1 MSSTTKKGFTPLHLA
16 AKYGN
21 IKVAKLLLGKETE
34 VDAEGKNGVTP
45 LHVAVHYDNTA
56 LALLLLERGASPHA
70 AAKNGY
76 TPLHISA
83 KKNQLDIARTLLEY
97 GGKVNS
103 ESKAGFTPLHLAAQ
117 EGHIEMAELLV
128 KAEAEVNNKAKNGL
142 TPLHLCAQED
152 RTEVARLLVD
162 SGAECDNETRA
173 GYTPLHVAAH
183 FGQINMVRYLLS
195 QGVRVDVQNELG
207 YTPLHQAA
215 QQGHSQIVNLL
226 LESNASPNQISNNG
240 QTALSIAQ
248 KLGYI
253 SVVETLKVVTDE
265 VVTTTTTTTVE
276 EKYRVL
282 APESMQETFMSDS
295 EDEGGYMG
303 EECLN
308 DRKIYL
314 PHFEQ
319 SIVEPREENP
329 QDHTYKYLTSEEM
342 KGLGDDSMQIDV
354 TNDEKEKKESMNRV
368 AELSIEKKI
377 LELEKSR
384 DYNLEAEILINNDQ
398 TDNIEIPT
406 KPPVSAGV
414 KGAHSFASV
423 ATSVGNQSTT
433 SSMWRERFL
442 VSFMVDAR
450 GGAMRGCRHSGVR
463 VIIPPRKAPMPMRVT
478 CRYLKKDK
486 LVHPPPLNEGEA
498 LASRI
503 LELGPAKAN
512 FLGPVIIEVPHFAS
526 LRGREREIIILRS
539 DDGEKWREH
548 SLEATEEAV
557 QEVLQESFDGEDA
570 GPLEDLNTNRITRIL
585 TTDFPQYFAIIT
597 RIRQELHYIGPEGGL
612 VNSSVVPQVQALFPQ
627 AALTKKIKVGLQAQ
641 PIPPELAAKLLGNR
655 VAVSPIVTVEPRRR
669 KFHKPITLTIPV
681 PVAAGKGMI
690 NQYSGDT
697 PTLRLLCSI
706 TGVFRKRSLKVS
718 STNNYK
724 YSTSGTTRAQW
735 EDVTGSTPLN
745 FLNDCVSFTTTVS
758 ARFWLMDCRN
768 VPEAT
773 KMATT
778 LYKEAIHVPFMAKY
792 VVFAKRH
799 EQLEA
804 RMRVFCMTDDRE
816 EKTLEHQEH
825 FHEVAKSRDVEVL
838 EGKTHYLEFAGNL
851 TPVTKSG
858 DQLTNKFLAFR
869 ENRLPFTVRV
879 KDPNND
885 PLGRISFFREART
898 GKGEVQPNPICN
910 LNISLPGDISPDH
923 SYTDKDIMAIQEKYS
938 FLRDSG
944 YGKLNT
950 IQKADLRIS
959 DISNHLGKDWVKVA
973 RELDIEDQDINLI
986 ITEYPDNLGQ
996 QAMVMLRLW
1005 LNTAGHK
1012 ATGNALKSALA
1023 SCGRQDIIDEC
1034 TISLSEVTDQDE
1046 MNIAEHELL
1055 QDGFDTFKAGLNGFG
1070 GKNSTLKRDYSM
1082 DVSYDENEIHQD
1094 RKHMS
1099 EISEERTES
1108 SDETEIKYRAEEKVF
1123 TESSFSQQS
1132 STSQDSSL
1140 QKSSLIQDSFDE
1152 VKMTHE
1158 ESFSETRKESKMEI
1172 IESMV
1177 EGKMEKMSLDEV
1189 TSKQTVKSSTEQNV
1203 QEMKIQE
1210 SSVQQSLVQ
1219 ESMESS
1225 VKHQSSVQE
1234 SMMQQSTKQSII
1246 QESSV
1251 QESTIQESSVQ
1262 ESMIQE
1268 SSAQESM
1275 IHESSAQESMI
1286 QESSVQE
1293 SIIQES
1299 SFQESM
1305 IQESSIQESVVQE
1318 SMVQESSVQESF
1330 VQETKIQ
1337 KSSIQEEQTEE
1348 SIASNAQKQESRI
1361 GTSTRVHESEVTELV
1376 TENSAV
1382 KEVVQESKKEEMIEE
1397 IKFNEE
1403 TKNGVTTSSEEKNL
1417 TIETTDSTL
1426 GANNAFTGTKTSLD
1440 EAGVTVV
1447 NEADKEDK
1455 EDKGDKGEN
1464 EKEKKGIKA
1473 AGASSSPSLHPLPC
1487 PNLTSPNVSTILNYV
1502 TIETDL
1508 KQGVEIS
1515 LDPKESFGI
1524 TVHDL
1529 DHTSEEK
1536 QTTDISRKIK
1546 ESKLTLEK
1554 KIQKL
1559 AHEIAGTPESPLTES
1574 GLFTD
1579 TGISSLDL
1587 TGDKLRTRKLLLD
1600 LREPTTDTD
1609 MDYSELSPSS
1619 IGHDL
1624 PPFSPEQ
1631 SEGIDSTHN
1640 LAAAQESNTSRSTQ
1654 YGAHCDAQ
1662 LSPILFLDN
1671 KATSPMGVRG
1681 TAELLRTTKDAS
1693 SSPPQHT
1700 MHSASTSPPQKGDL
1714 DPSRTSTQVT
1724 TPNEPTNREIGY
1736 QSSLDFELELN
1747 CPMAEEAGLKKNI
1760 TLERV
1765 QTKNSV
1771 EGRRSVEDLAKCF
1784 EDMATE
1790 GISKR
1795 PQSLHSEKG
1804 LPEDEGL
1811 NLETPGRE
1819 AYREEQVVEI
1829 EVEQKELQIMDKTYK
1844 EDSLLNTEVWP
1855 SKGNLIFVLVK
1866 AQNLQKK
1873 DIFSKSDPYA
1883 TISFQGNHQST
1894 ETIKNNNNPE
1904 WNHQIELNITDYQ
1917 NLEIGIEIFN
1927 KKKIGKDDSLGYVTL
1942 NSQELSNLNSWV
1954 DLKGCKKGQVFV
1966 FSEFIPEET
1975 LQSLEKRDIDLL
1987 KLTTKTEKKL
1997 NDQNTN
2003 DRTNL
2008 DSETQKLEH
2017 AKLMVKAQEIEEAP
2031 KLKLCKQHE
2040 EDHMHE
2046 AQEFEGQKIKED
2058 SQKMEV
2064 LKLEEINEV
2073 TEGILQLTVHCG
2085 KSLTNKDVFGKSDPY
2100 VIVEYDN
2107 KKHRSETVK
2116 NNLNP
2121 KFEFVVS
2128 LSVNK
2133 DSSDEIYIN
2142 LFDEDIGK
2150 DDVLGFA
2157 VLTVGDLIRQNA
2169 DNRVVKLM
2177 NVKSGEI
2184 HFSSSFYPK
2193 ETIKE
2198 SNKLEVAESFEEIKN
2213 PEEAQLLLEKIKL
2226 KETQKFRQ
2234 VHNLEEEK
2242 ESKQV
2247 QNLMENNKM
2256 DEALNLEKVK
2266 KINESHLP
2274 EESKKNK
2281 VQKLEEAQEES
2292 QKIEEV
2298 QKLEKKIK
2306 LEEAQKLE
2314 KSLKIDEVMKLE
2326 ESKKKEDTKSI
2337 KIEEAQKLE
2346 ERNKVK
2352 EVQELEESKMSE
2364 VTQCIKIEVAQKL
2377 EERNEA
2383 EKVQK
2388 LGEIKKK
2395 EDTQPVKIE
2404 VAQNLEERNEVKEVQ
2419 QLAESKKREDEQDM
2433 QIELEQKLEKRNKF
2447 EEVQKLEESK
2457 KLEGT
2462 QNIKIEE
2469 SKMLEDTQSIKIEEA
2484 KKLEDTQNIK
2494 IEESKKLE
2502 DTQSIKIEEAKKLE
2516 DTQHI
2521 KIEEA
2526 QNLEKRKSEEVLK
2539 LEERIKLEDEQ
2550 SDEERHKLEEVQ
2562 QLEENKKREDKQDM
2576 KIEVEQKLEKRN
2588 KLKEVEKL
2596 EDVQNIKIEEIK
2608 KLEDTQSIKIEESKK
2623 LEDIQSIKIEE
2634 SKKLEDTQSIK
2645 IEESKKLE
2653 DVQSIKIEESKK
2665 LEDTQSIK
2673 IEESKKL
2680 EDIQSIKIEE
2690 AQNLEKRNKSEEVL
2704 KLEERIKLEDEQSD
2718 DKRYKLEEMQKLE
2731 NTQKLVESIT
2741 IEEDSM
2747 KKVEVGIL
2755 KLIIHCGKNLANKDV
2770 FGKSDPYVVVEYDSH
2785 KYRSTTVKNNL
2796 NPKFEFAVDLIV
2808 DKDSSD
2814 EIFINLFDEDFG
2826 KDDAL
2831 GFAVLNVGDLIRQ
2844 NADIK
2849 VVELMHVKSGEL
2861 YISSIFHEK
2870 EIDFKKDESK
2880 EAWKPQR
2887 QKADNE
2893 ALMPTDITKPGDG
2906 TKLENDPKL
2915 EIVKMLTEDKLLEEA
2930 KSLDQAK
2937 KLLDDVGKPENT
2949 SMLSQSILNF
2959 HSSEKQ
2965 DVSIKFSKE
2974 YQNEDSRF
2982 ESFLSNKTKVIIRED
2997 MHQKTVVSQDLIL
3010 RTDEQDELIETK
3022 FDDLELDR
3030 ELNVIFDNNVEVI
3043 SFEVEKDLC
3052 SQLSK
3057 GKIVQEISKE
3067 FEHPSPVL
3075 TKEVKN
3081 VEKDVGSYTT
3091 TEDQCSPDLSPIFL
3105 KEDFDNSNSDIELKI
3120 KEVSSK
3126 QENEKSTDHAEM
3138 WKTIKFEEH
3147 EALDSMDVL
3156 AVQKMEKEFEE
3167 NLNINMKDNAKKDD
3181 NKSDVLGSVAK
3192 PVSGRCQLTIHS
3204 CTDLVNKDTLG
3215 KSDPY
3220 VVLEY
3225 GDKKY
3230 RSETER
3236 NNLNPNWDFY
3246 TEFHFDTNKSDEI
3259 FINVFDEDIIR
3270 DDAMGFIALN
3280 ILELVDSNPVERKRE
3295 NLLCGK
3301 GGITFSSI
3309 ITQEGESGN
3318 TAKELASLGE
3328 YFFLE
3333 QQQEVKEFKEIQ
3345 KDKKQEEVQR
3355 HDETPSLEEIRK
3367 LEESEDIKE
3376 LKECK
3381 KTEVQR
3387 VAEVNEL
3394 IKCSKLEQSNKEKLQ
3409 MPKKT
3414 LTLAEAKKLEQD
3426 KKIKKGQMHD
3436 EGKEVEEANIK
3447 EEDWVFK
3454 KAQMLEE
3461 NKKLEQSQEVKQGGT
3476 LQLIVHCGKNLAN
3489 KDVFGKSDPYVVV
3502 EYDRHKFR
3510 SKTVKNHLNPKFE
3523 FAVDLQVDKNSSD
3536 EIYINLF
3543 DEDIGKDDALGFAV
3557 LNVEE
3562 LIRQNADTKVVEL
3575 LNVKSGELY
3584 ISSVFHQKEIDS
3596 EKEEPKSYQEALKE
3610 PQKPK
3615 AYKEANELLEP
3626 KTVGEAQSLKE
3637 IQKPEI
3643 AEKLKDTKKLDER
3656 IMMEEFQNIEEVRQF
3671 EKSKKLKE
3679 VWELEIDQQLQE
3691 AHKLH
3696 ESKEIEN
3703 KLKFEEN
3710 FEFDKAQNL
3719 QNTQVLLERKKQTE
3733 KEHVRNIKQDGV
3745 LQLNIHNGKNLA
3757 NKDSFDKSDPYV
3769 VVEYGSKKYRS
3780 KTVKN
3785 NLNPIFEFV
3794 VSFIIDKNSSDEI
3807 YINVFDEDIGKDDA
3821 LGFAVLNVGD
3831 LIRQNVDI
3839 TVAELMNV
3847 KSGELYISSSFSPNE
3862 TISVQELTVVNTSE
3876 ETSFRKIQET
3886 DELVT
3891 IRDIVKDQ
3899 AYIEAEK
3906 QKPVDIE
3913 SKSSSI
3919 DNKKRDTISL
3929 HIHRVKKL
3937 LLENPVPL
3945 NIFVTV
3951 SLDSEV
3957 KKSFKS
3963 IYNETIVFDF
3973 KCHFGVDG
3981 GSGETLTIKIFADNR
3996 DEDSQCLGKCIL
4008 SIDEVKDK
4016 CILETWMPL
4025 SNTKSGDIQLSVQYK
4040 TIINEPVVKTVLS
4053 RQTFISKQE
4062 AEMPVEEE
4070 KVIMQMTN
4078 LGVEDISI
4086 IEKLDANEERILLE
4100 NVSKLQ
4106 NNMSFKIEEL
4116 VGTIRNADKT
4126 LLTTDNINYF
4136 SSKTNLDNCGNITE
4150 FTSSHSITTESY
4162 SFSQS
4167 HVDNQG
4173 NIVQARDVIFQHKF
4187 SPENETSPTFDDVI
4201 YNEYPHLF
4209 KPTLNQS
4216 LEKTEIV
4223 NKYWHTSQQPFE
4235 NISSFRAHFVQSF
4248 CDENNFAE
4256 KNKTK
4261 DQISVDNSKVEDYFN
4276 ANSEVVDKFVL
4287 GNQDQD
4293 IFKLSQQHFPTFGL
4307 GKFEDDLESGLGMLS
4322 PDTTTLRTLDTNE
4335 GGLQSLD
4342 FVGDLEVLEKDAP
4355 CSAESYTSQL
4365 DCFIYGSEKEIAEIY
4380 SENLIDDGEIFPESK
4395 AVSSSEYQSS
4405 LLINSVAEWMKP
4417 LISCNCLQSK
4427 NFWISGEVVRE
4438 PSQSLNNPDFS
4449 STDASP
4455 SSEMSSRLGCSPR
4468 SPLSIVKSLSPTDSV
4483 QSLPSS
4489 PRKTVRSVS
4498 VKKLTSESFSSEND
4512 ISRSLEIVYVEP
4524 EFDPKETFT
4533 AQYRTHSPLN
4543 TDNSKFEKRK
4553 PSFTQLKRPTS
4564 YDLRSDSP
4572 DKGNLSES
4580 DIPSSASPDIFEISK
4595 ATSAE
4600 FTPYVSDI
4608 EPVLNKKLTSPTKI
4622 IAPYTSSPPV
4632 QHVVSN
4638 ETISPI
4644 LEILSQTP
4652 LRSPEK
4658 KFEYVQ
4664 GLKETLEESFE
4675 IIEPSSRSGVELKHE
4690 PSSEYSEE
4698 SEPESPKSTSPKA
4711 SSGSKSSSQQ
4721 SGASRSSSAASSH
4734 GSSKEDLSNLKETE
4748 QELLDE
4754 IIVKDVPDVST
4765 DPVLQFEDNRTSIE
4779 SIQEDAEDQHSECKD
4794 LINDMVTSYTNPTL
4808 NFLSPNSFSNPNE
4821 MPSKEEQS
4829 SSTGLAAPDSKD
4841 SLEVHLYSVSDDISE
4856 TASVKD
4862 ETEKARNYSTPSED
4876 ESAVSIEQSAL
4887 INVNE
4892 ADQDI
4897 VFEEKKI
4904 VEARKET
4911 EDEDERSSGEEHF
4924 EFIQNEELKDEI
4936 QNIGEITDV
4945 GSSKYDEIHNVEEVE
4960 EEVYSEVK
4968 AKQIVE
4974 SVQKEALTEAEI
4986 KSRKISEVIEAFE
4999 KIETDE
5005 KSDKSIEHGLKSAIS
5020 KLEEH
5025 ITQEDECVA
5034 VSAYKTTRSMSSSSE
5049 EASKLFAQEST
5060 DSNSASGLEGQNF
5073 TDLSML
5079 EKGNNYEHSSLKQ
5092 TMKKLEAHISSE
5104 DECIAVTAYRT
5115 TSSMS
5120 STSEEA
5126 GIAPAHGSIDL
5137 IRSDAELGI
5146 VTQDST
5152 DTSESSKQEIT
5163 EDTVKIQEEVE
5174 QIGSIENDTSEAFKH
5189 SSTDSSD
5196 TEEKDEVHKGAESSS
5211 DYDTSSAKPRAKRP
5225 DSFVS
5230 DTSSDY
5236 DSMSN
5241 PGSRR
5246 PQSFLVEDDFDII
5259 TEEDICHLK
5268 SKQDDLKE
5276 LSEDEDSLD
5285 KNHPDK
5291 SFDNVHDSSSES
5303 EGPDEKKQEKIIKE
5317 ETLLSMDQD
5326 GISSI
5331 PRPTS
5336 SSPLPSSMTNTLDLH
5351 ANQSTVSVDLAVSSV
5366 IHSNT
5371 LEEIDPLVVDGSRAP
5386 SNSSPLADG
5395 FLPSLTPSPLTRSS
5409 DFNTEEINSSQ
5420 DLRNE
5425 EDKTTSSFSKSVKL
5439 SFPSQTD
5446 SPIKSTHIESSQP
5459 TQSSSFDL
5467 KSNTIQSSRFTSQSQ
5482 DLQAVLEGISKSTV
5496 STRLSELHK
5505 EEHSVFISVTEPAT
5519 EDFVMVRRE
5528 SSKSTDSE
5536 PSFRCRHLGSSSSE
5550 KSMEEKMRHDTS
5562 FRSSYEGSEIASPN
5576 NTDQFDAY
5584 TTQTMEEDD
5593 PMNTNEYKPIPKHKQ
5608 LQKINSTDLLHR
5620 NIKETIVQQV
5630 MCEDDDSVMS
5640 ESTITTLKSDNDDFT
5655 AIIESRN
5662 MELEF
5667 SVDKPI
5673 QKLSDIGSHKE
5684 EHAFKTAE
5692 EIFVE
5697 EPDWELVETQKE
5709 NERILGEEETVF
5721 KRSMTPEQA
5730 LEIASEIV
5738 QNVQVEAVKR
5748 YEAMKKSN
5756 SLPKPT
5762 PDSKYT
5768 PETKEKVQVY
5778 LKELEES
5785 EQYDHV
5791 AAELITHVV
5800 SKKEEQ
5806 YMKMNNQISVD
5817 ITDEEPRSDAMMS
5830 ELRNELGRSSVT
5842 DEDLVTDLTTEL
5854 LEENT
5859 IEEMKKHLESTLH
5872 SHEFQ
5877 LESSFKFQTS
5887 FRTHFVDDVYGTS
5900 DENDGKTYTEK
5911 EFLCTENDDIYNFE
5925 EHKNL
5930 SSSQQADSFIS
5941 EDIWEQESKSVTKQ
5955 DFIKLREKKSNT
5967 ESDSSGSKQ
5976 SFRKSGTDHEGYS
5989 SSGETY
5995 SADRNNSSLS
6005 RPCSSDV
6012 EAIMSAVSEKSSTT
6026 GNTEYVTAHD
6036 HSSADTSFFTAAS
6049 TLSSRGSVISSESS
6063 GHLGSREVSECSET
6077 LIESS
6082 LDLDSHHDGAD
6093 TPNTFNQLQYALEES
6108 SFCPLES
6115 EDSTP
6120 STEKSHGSA
6129 MQVGKSQENKILTSD
6144 DIDGC
6149 CFSQS
6154 LQDEENEKE
6163 YLIQDGKNRFG
6174 SMFSESRE
6182 TLSSSVLTLSS
6193 VSEITVVGNE
6203 ASYNKMIS
6211 SQYSHSSV
6219 EKQSDS
6225 LSVSQLLM
6233 TESSSSSSSAAIYTT
6248 SKAESSEV
6256 PSSFEDLAKDNSTEQ
6271 DQVFFMPRVRS
6282 FEGAHS
6288 VQISIPQEQS
6298 LDLGSEFD
6306 SRPNSEL
6313 KDVESRPLSAQK
6325 LSRSNSQEDQK
6336 TGFSRRA
6343 FSIDE
6348 TVSDGL
6354 KVFEP
6359 YCRPK
6364 SPMPLNESNR
6374 SSLDSESMQL
6384 RVGVSSSVRC
6394 PSPFNQKYQSEE
6406 SIETEL
6412 AFSKHFTQVLDDSE
6426 YETSEIIKTNQNE
6439 NVHLTTGQL
6448 MDLTP
6453 ESCNTSESLE
6463 TSQGND
6469 YYLEHDGK
6477 EFKARSPKLPFDL
6490 EDDLLVGSPPMVSRP
6505 LGVKYWPPVDNLDQ
6519 ELDACGPLEKRRIV
6533 RSESDDN
6540 SESRLELDNEMI
6552 EKEVEQGK
6560 RWLENQF
6567 EETPDE
6573 FGNFSYGQPLDQ
6585 ILEEEEDRYSY
6596 TTEDMKELQKFKES
6610 LTSTPDFDS
6619 IINKRHQVSKSG
6631 DDDLSMGSLTEFERL
6646 EREVALGSGS
6656 GSRGSLGSNDSLE
6669 VYSNGS
6675 GTGTGA
6681 GKPTH
6686 LSVKTVS
6693 KSGLGDNISV
6703 SSLNSL
6709 KSFEMIESACAEA
6722 ALIEAKAKHQ
6732 EEVLSEIEE
6741 GHESQVS
6748 ESESCETISEC
6759 GQKSDDEYEDRL
6771 FEIDSIIKQA
6781 QANVEKFETDKKQV
6795 GEILLADIIGKP
6807 ESRTA
6812 SISSTDSLDESVPEI
6827 QKESP
6832 FRRQSSIPTRITS
6845 AYGSRTTSVT
6855 SLQSV
6860 TSASTLTQYDPDSV
6874 QDRDFDDEELD
6885 IMGKSMHI
6893 SIDSLRAKSPENT
6906 MITSTDSLDP
6916 NTPRDKM
6923 TFSTDSIENAK
6934 SSDHMTVSLDS
6945 LDGAGKEDRSKDY
6958 TFETQGATS
6967 MLFTSTDS
6975 IESCS
6980 TNTRATASML
6990 SSMTSQGS
6998 ETLVA
7003 DDEFEHDDED
7013 SRSARRFL
7021 LNQGNLLFEDSD
7033 DSTTCS
7039 HSSPQL
7045 PARLFNKDSSECR
7058 LEKISTKPE
7067 HANVVSSEEVVETEE
7082 IDEKGNLIIKK
7093 VIQKRFYSEQT
7104 RRTENKREGYVS
7116 DVSSE
7121 KKDDSCEETM
7131 EEIDEFGN
7139 RKVYVVKRSI
7149 EFNKSKTMDAVD
7161 ERELFDL
7168 SSAEP
7173 LSKNPKSKN

>member
-4675 IIEPSSRSGVELKHE
+4675 IIEPSSRSEDSGKYIIPGSNSSFNPLFVASQ
-4690 PSSEYSEE
+4690 PSI
-4698 SEPESPKSTSPKA
+4698 PSTTTP
-4711 SSGSKSSSQQ
+4711 SQYT
-4721 SGASRSSSAASSH
+4721 AT
-4734 GSSKEDLSNLKETE
+4734 LVCN
-4748 QELLDE
+4748 
-4754 IIVKDVPDVST
+4754 
-4765 DPVLQFEDNRTSIE
+4765 PV
-4779 SIQEDAEDQHSECKD
+4779 
-4794 LINDMVTSYTNPTL
+4794 
-4808 NFLSPNSFSNPNE
+4808 
-4821 MPSKEEQS
+4821 
-4829 SSTGLAAPDSKD
+4829 DSKQNIQVAP
-4841 SLEVHLYSVSDDISE
+4841 E
-4856 TASVKD
+4856 
-4862 ETEKARNYSTPSED
+4862 NST
-4876 ESAVSIEQSAL
+4876 
-4887 INVNE
+4887 
-4892 ADQDI
+4892 
-4897 VFEEKKI
+4897 KKI
-4904 VEARKET
+4904 
-4911 EDEDERSSGEEHF
+4911 
-4924 EFIQNEELKDEI
+4924 
-4936 QNIGEITDV
+4936 
-4945 GSSKYDEIHNVEEVE
+4945 
-4960 EEVYSEVK
+4960 
-4968 AKQIVE
+4968 
-4974 SVQKEALTEAEI
+4974 LT
-4986 KSRKISEVIEAFE
+4986 
-4999 KIETDE
+4999 T
-5005 KSDKSIEHGLKSAIS
+5005 
-5020 KLEEH
+5020 EEH
-5025 ITQEDECVA
+5025 INLPEPIFGLQNPTGDSIKDVCEDISKDQT
-5034 VSAYKTTRSMSSSSE
+5034 SADVKLRNREGIIDHKFERLSAEISSE
-5049 EASKLFAQEST
+5049 EFAAAEYNLVSLQLSQEDQEEAVEHFDKLIQDNF
-5060 DSNSASGLEGQNF
+5060 LE
-5073 TDLSML
+5073 D
-5079 EKGNNYEHSSLKQ
+5079 K
-5092 TMKKLEAHISSE
+5092 SE
-5104 DECIAVTAYRT
+5104 DW
-5115 TSSMS
+5115 SSN
-5120 STSEEA
+5120 
-5126 GIAPAHGSIDL
+5126 
-5137 IRSDAELGI
+5137 
-5146 VTQDST
+5146 
-5152 DTSESSKQEIT
+5152 ESFH
-5163 EDTVKIQEEVE
+5163 
-5174 QIGSIENDTSEAFKH
+5174 IGDIE
-5189 SSTDSSD
+5189 
-5196 TEEKDEVHKGAESSS
+5196 
-5211 DYDTSSAKPRAKRP
+5211 P
-5225 DSFVS
+5225 
-5230 DTSSDY
+5230 
-5236 DSMSN
+5236 
-5241 PGSRR
+5241 
-5246 PQSFLVEDDFDII
+5246 
-5259 TEEDICHLK
+5259 
-5268 SKQDDLKE
+5268 
-5276 LSEDEDSLD
+5276 
-5285 KNHPDK
+5285 
-5291 SFDNVHDSSSES
+5291 
-5303 EGPDEKKQEKIIKE
+5303 
-5317 ETLLSMDQD
+5317 
-5326 GISSI
+5326 
-5331 PRPTS
+5331 
-5336 SSPLPSSMTNTLDLH
+5336 
-5351 ANQSTVSVDLAVSSV
+5351 AVSNCSPGYPGAMV
-5366 IHSNT
+5366 HT
-5371 LEEIDPLVVDGSRAP
+5371 Y
-5386 SNSSPLADG
+5386 NSD
-5395 FLPSLTPSPLTRSS
+5395 
-5409 DFNTEEINSSQ
+5409 Q

>member
-1 MSSTTKKGFTPLHLA
+1 MFLKITLSSIYLQLSIFLIL
-16 AKYGN
+16 
-21 IKVAKLLLGKETE
+21 KLLTCIGNKIQGK
-34 VDAEGKNGVTP
+34 
-45 LHVAVHYDNTA
+45 
-56 LALLLLERGASPHA
+56 
-70 AAKNGY
+70 
-76 TPLHISA
+76 
-83 KKNQLDIARTLLEY
+83 Q
-97 GGKVNS
+97 
-103 ESKAGFTPLHLAAQ
+103 SK
-117 EGHIEMAELLV
+117 
-128 KAEAEVNNKAKNGL
+128 
-142 TPLHLCAQED
+142 
-152 RTEVARLLVD
+152 
-162 SGAECDNETRA
+162 
-173 GYTPLHVAAH
+173 
-183 FGQINMVRYLLS
+183 
-195 QGVRVDVQNELG
+195 
-207 YTPLHQAA
+207 
-215 QQGHSQIVNLL
+215 
-226 LESNASPNQISNNG
+226 
-240 QTALSIAQ
+240 
-248 KLGYI
+248 
-253 SVVETLKVVTDE
+253 
-265 VVTTTTTTTVE
+265 
-276 EKYRVL
+276 
-282 APESMQETFMSDS
+282 
-295 EDEGGYMG
+295 
-303 EECLN
+303 
-308 DRKIYL
+308 
-314 PHFEQ
+314 
-319 SIVEPREENP
+319 
-329 QDHTYKYLTSEEM
+329 
-342 KGLGDDSMQIDV
+342 
-354 TNDEKEKKESMNRV
+354 
-368 AELSIEKKI
+368 
-377 LELEKSR
+377 
-384 DYNLEAEILINNDQ
+384 
-398 TDNIEIPT
+398 
-406 KPPVSAGV
+406 
-414 KGAHSFASV
+414 
-423 ATSVGNQSTT
+423 
-433 SSMWRERFL
+433 
-442 VSFMVDAR
+442 VSF
-450 GGAMRGCRHSGVR
+450 
-463 VIIPPRKAPMPMRVT
+463 I
-478 CRYLKKDK
+478 
-486 LVHPPPLNEGEA
+486 
-498 LASRI
+498 
-503 LELGPAKAN
+503 
-512 FLGPVIIEVPHFAS
+512 
-526 LRGREREIIILRS
+526 
-539 DDGEKWREH
+539 
-548 SLEATEEAV
+548 
-557 QEVLQESFDGEDA
+557 
-570 GPLEDLNTNRITRIL
+570 
-585 TTDFPQYFAIIT
+585 FP
-597 RIRQELHYIGPEGGL
+597 
-612 VNSSVVPQVQALFPQ
+612 
-627 AALTKKIKVGLQAQ
+627 
-641 PIPPELAAKLLGNR
+641 
-655 VAVSPIVTVEPRRR
+655 
-669 KFHKPITLTIPV
+669 
-681 PVAAGKGMI
+681 
-690 NQYSGDT
+690 
-697 PTLRLLCSI
+697 CS
-706 TGVFRKRSLKVS
+706 
-718 STNNYK
+718 
-724 YSTSGTTRAQW
+724 
-735 EDVTGSTPLN
+735 
-745 FLNDCVSFTTTVS
+745 
-758 ARFWLMDCRN
+758 
-768 VPEAT
+768 
-773 KMATT
+773 
-778 LYKEAIHVPFMAKY
+778 
-792 VVFAKRH
+792 
-799 EQLEA
+799 
-804 RMRVFCMTDDRE
+804 
-816 EKTLEHQEH
+816 
-825 FHEVAKSRDVEVL
+825 
-838 EGKTHYLEFAGNL
+838 
-851 TPVTKSG
+851 
-858 DQLTNKFLAFR
+858 
-869 ENRLPFTVRV
+869 
-879 KDPNND
+879 
-885 PLGRISFFREART
+885 
-898 GKGEVQPNPICN
+898 
-910 LNISLPGDISPDH
+910 
-923 SYTDKDIMAIQEKYS
+923 
-938 FLRDSG
+938 
-944 YGKLNT
+944 
-950 IQKADLRIS
+950 
-959 DISNHLGKDWVKVA
+959 
-973 RELDIEDQDINLI
+973 
-986 ITEYPDNLGQ
+986 
-996 QAMVMLRLW
+996 
-1005 LNTAGHK
+1005 
-1012 ATGNALKSALA
+1012 
-1023 SCGRQDIIDEC
+1023 
-1034 TISLSEVTDQDE
+1034 
-1046 MNIAEHELL
+1046 
-1055 QDGFDTFKAGLNGFG
+1055 
-1070 GKNSTLKRDYSM
+1070 
-1082 DVSYDENEIHQD
+1082 
-1094 RKHMS
+1094 
-1099 EISEERTES
+1099 
-1108 SDETEIKYRAEEKVF
+1108 
-1123 TESSFSQQS
+1123 
-1132 STSQDSSL
+1132 
-1140 QKSSLIQDSFDE
+1140 
-1152 VKMTHE
+1152 
-1158 ESFSETRKESKMEI
+1158 
-1172 IESMV
+1172 
-1177 EGKMEKMSLDEV
+1177 
-1189 TSKQTVKSSTEQNV
+1189 
-1203 QEMKIQE
+1203 
-1210 SSVQQSLVQ
+1210 
-1219 ESMESS
+1219 
-1225 VKHQSSVQE
+1225 
-1234 SMMQQSTKQSII
+1234 
-1246 QESSV
+1246 
-1251 QESTIQESSVQ
+1251 
-1262 ESMIQE
+1262 
-1268 SSAQESM
+1268 
-1275 IHESSAQESMI
+1275 
-1286 QESSVQE
+1286 
-1293 SIIQES
+1293 
-1299 SFQESM
+1299 
-1305 IQESSIQESVVQE
+1305 
-1318 SMVQESSVQESF
+1318 
-1330 VQETKIQ
+1330 
-1337 KSSIQEEQTEE
+1337 
-1348 SIASNAQKQESRI
+1348 
-1361 GTSTRVHESEVTELV
+1361 
-1376 TENSAV
+1376 
-1382 KEVVQESKKEEMIEE
+1382 
-1397 IKFNEE
+1397 
-1403 TKNGVTTSSEEKNL
+1403 
-1417 TIETTDSTL
+1417 
-1426 GANNAFTGTKTSLD
+1426 
-1440 EAGVTVV
+1440 
-1447 NEADKEDK
+1447 
-1455 EDKGDKGEN
+1455 
-1464 EKEKKGIKA
+1464 A

-1536 QTTDISRKIK
+1536 QTDISRKKK

-1714 DPSRTSTQVT
+1714 DPSRTSTQAT

-1819 AYREEQVVEI
+1819 AYREEQVMEI
-1829 EVEQKELQIMDKTYK
+1829 EVEQKELQIMDKIYK
-1844 EDSLLNTEVWP
+1844 AESLLNTEVWP

-1975 LQSLEKRDIDLL
+1975 LKSLEKRDIDLL
-1987 KLTTKTEKKL
+1987 KLTTQTEKKL

-2040 EDHMHE
+2040 EAHMHE

-2121 KFEFVVS
+2121 KFEFLVS

-2150 DDVLGFA
+2150 DDVLGFV
-2157 VLTVGDLIRQNA
+2157 VLTVRDLIWQNA

-2226 KETQKFRQ
+2226 ETPQKLETEKLKETQKFRQ

-2247 QNLMENNKM
+2247 QNLMENNKL

-2314 KSLKIDEVMKLE
+2314 KSLKIDEVQKLE

-2352 EVQELEESKMSE
+2352 EVQELEESKKSE
-2364 VTQCIKIEVAQKL
+2364 VTQSIKIEVAQKL

-2447 EEVQKLEESK
+2447 EEVQ

-2653 DVQSIKIEESKK
+2653 D
-2665 LEDTQSIK
+2665 
-2673 IEESKKL
+2673 
-2680 EDIQSIKIEE
+2680 IQSIKIEE
-2690 AQNLEKRNKSEEVL
+2690 AQNLKKRNKSEEVL

-2718 DKRYKLEEMQKLE
+2718 DKRYKLEVMQKLE

-2915 EIVKMLTEDKLLEEA
+2915 EMVKMLTEDKLLEEA

-2965 DVSIKFSKE
+2965 DVSIKFSNE

-3081 VEKDVGSYTT
+3081 VEKDVGSHTT

-3138 WKTIKFEEH
+3138 WKAIKFEEH

-3167 NLNINMKDNAKKDD
+3167 NLNINMKDNAKKVD

-3192 PVSGRCQLTIHS
+3192 PVSGRCQFTIHS

-3414 LTLAEAKKLEQD
+3414 LTFADAKKLEQD
-3426 KKIKKGQMHD
+3426 KKKKKGQMHD

-3461 NKKLEQSQEVKQGGT
+3461 NKKLEQFQEVKQGGT

-3510 SKTVKNHLNPKFE
+3510 SKTVKNDLNPKFE

-3610 PQKPK
+3610 PQNPK

-3691 AHKLH
+3691 AHKLD

-3831 LIRQNVDI
+3831 LIRQNADI
-3839 TVAELMNV
+3839 TVVELMNV

-3862 TISVQELTVVNTSE
+3862 TVSVQELTVVNTSE

-3899 AYIEAEK
+3899 AYIEVEK

-3929 HIHRVKKL
+3929 HIHCIKKL

-3981 GSGETLTIKIFADNR
+3981 GSGETLIIKIFADDR

-4040 TIINEPVVKTVLS
+4040 TSINEPVVKTVLS
-4053 RQTFISKQE
+4053 RQTFISQQE

-4070 KVIMQMTN
+4070 QVIMQMTN
-4078 LGVEDISI
+4078 LGIEDISI

-4136 SSKTNLDNCGNITE
+4136 SSNTNLDNCGNITE

-4201 YNEYPHLF
+4201 YNEYPHLS

-4261 DQISVDNSKVEDYFN
+4261 DQISVDNTKVEDYLN

-4342 FVGDLEVLEKDAP
+4342 FVGDLEVLEKDAS
-4355 CSAESYTSQL
+4355 CSAESYTSEL
-4365 DCFIYGSEKEIAEIY
+4365 DRFIYGSEKEIAEIY

-4395 AVSSSEYQSS
+4395 TVSSSEYQSS
-4405 LLINSVAEWMKP
+4405 LLINSVAEWMQP

-4564 YDLRSDSP
+4564 HDLRSDSP

-4664 GLKETLEESFE
+4664 G
-4675 IIEPSSRSGVELKHE
+4675 
-4690 PSSEYSEE
+4690 
-4698 SEPESPKSTSPKA
+4698 
-4711 SSGSKSSSQQ
+4711 
-4721 SGASRSSSAASSH
+4721 
-4734 GSSKEDLSNLKETE
+4734 
-4748 QELLDE
+4748 
-4754 IIVKDVPDVST
+4754 
-4765 DPVLQFEDNRTSIE
+4765 
-4779 SIQEDAEDQHSECKD
+4779 
-4794 LINDMVTSYTNPTL
+4794 NP
-4808 NFLSPNSFSNPNE
+4808 
-4821 MPSKEEQS
+4821 
-4829 SSTGLAAPDSKD
+4829 
-4841 SLEVHLYSVSDDISE
+4841 
-4856 TASVKD
+4856 
-4862 ETEKARNYSTPSED
+4862 
-4876 ESAVSIEQSAL
+4876 
-4887 INVNE
+4887 
-4892 ADQDI
+4892 
-4897 VFEEKKI
+4897 
-4904 VEARKET
+4904 
-4911 EDEDERSSGEEHF
+4911 
-4924 EFIQNEELKDEI
+4924 
-4936 QNIGEITDV
+4936 
-4945 GSSKYDEIHNVEEVE
+4945 
-4960 EEVYSEVK
+4960 
-4968 AKQIVE
+4968 
-4974 SVQKEALTEAEI
+4974 
-4986 KSRKISEVIEAFE
+4986 
-4999 KIETDE
+4999 
-5005 KSDKSIEHGLKSAIS
+5005 
-5020 KLEEH
+5020 
-5025 ITQEDECVA
+5025 
-5034 VSAYKTTRSMSSSSE
+5034 
-5049 EASKLFAQEST
+5049 
-5060 DSNSASGLEGQNF
+5060 
-5073 TDLSML
+5073 
-5079 EKGNNYEHSSLKQ
+5079 
-5092 TMKKLEAHISSE
+5092 
-5104 DECIAVTAYRT
+5104 
-5115 TSSMS
+5115 
-5120 STSEEA
+5120 
-5126 GIAPAHGSIDL
+5126 
-5137 IRSDAELGI
+5137 
-5146 VTQDST
+5146 
-5152 DTSESSKQEIT
+5152 
-5163 EDTVKIQEEVE
+5163 
-5174 QIGSIENDTSEAFKH
+5174 
-5189 SSTDSSD
+5189 
-5196 TEEKDEVHKGAESSS
+5196 
-5211 DYDTSSAKPRAKRP
+5211 
-5225 DSFVS
+5225 
-5230 DTSSDY
+5230 
-5236 DSMSN
+5236 
-5241 PGSRR
+5241 
-5246 PQSFLVEDDFDII
+5246 
-5259 TEEDICHLK
+5259 
-5268 SKQDDLKE
+5268 
-5276 LSEDEDSLD
+5276 
-5285 KNHPDK
+5285 
-5291 SFDNVHDSSSES
+5291 
-5303 EGPDEKKQEKIIKE
+5303 
-5317 ETLLSMDQD
+5317 
-5326 GISSI
+5326 
-5331 PRPTS
+5331 
-5336 SSPLPSSMTNTLDLH
+5336 
-5351 ANQSTVSVDLAVSSV
+5351 
-5366 IHSNT
+5366 
-5371 LEEIDPLVVDGSRAP
+5371 
-5386 SNSSPLADG
+5386 PLA
-5395 FLPSLTPSPLTRSS
+5395 LA
-5409 DFNTEEINSSQ
+5409 
-5420 DLRNE
+5420 
-5425 EDKTTSSFSKSVKL
+5425 
-5439 SFPSQTD
+5439 
-5446 SPIKSTHIESSQP
+5446 H
-5459 TQSSSFDL
+5459 
-5467 KSNTIQSSRFTSQSQ
+5467 
-5482 DLQAVLEGISKSTV
+5482 
-5496 STRLSELHK
+5496 
-5505 EEHSVFISVTEPAT
+5505 
-5519 EDFVMVRRE
+5519 RRVV
-5528 SSKSTDSE
+5528 
-5536 PSFRCRHLGSSSSE
+5536 
-5550 KSMEEKMRHDTS
+5550 
-5562 FRSSYEGSEIASPN
+5562 PN
-5576 NTDQFDAY
+5576 
-5584 TTQTMEEDD
+5584 
-5593 PMNTNEYKPIPKHKQ
+5593 
-5608 LQKINSTDLLHR
+5608 
-5620 NIKETIVQQV
+5620 
-5630 MCEDDDSVMS
+5630 
-5640 ESTITTLKSDNDDFT
+5640 
-5655 AIIESRN
+5655 
-5662 MELEF
+5662 
-5667 SVDKPI
+5667 
-5673 QKLSDIGSHKE
+5673 
-5684 EHAFKTAE
+5684 
-5692 EIFVE
+5692 
-5697 EPDWELVETQKE
+5697 
-5709 NERILGEEETVF
+5709 
-5721 KRSMTPEQA
+5721 
-5730 LEIASEIV
+5730 
-5738 QNVQVEAVKR
+5738 
-5748 YEAMKKSN
+5748 
-5756 SLPKPT
+5756 
-5762 PDSKYT
+5762 
-5768 PETKEKVQVY
+5768 
-5778 LKELEES
+5778 
-5785 EQYDHV
+5785 
-5791 AAELITHVV
+5791 
-5800 SKKEEQ
+5800 
-5806 YMKMNNQISVD
+5806 
-5817 ITDEEPRSDAMMS
+5817 
-5830 ELRNELGRSSVT
+5830 
-5842 DEDLVTDLTTEL
+5842 
-5854 LEENT
+5854 
-5859 IEEMKKHLESTLH
+5859 
-5872 SHEFQ
+5872 
-5877 LESSFKFQTS
+5877 
-5887 FRTHFVDDVYGTS
+5887 
-5900 DENDGKTYTEK
+5900 
-5911 EFLCTENDDIYNFE
+5911 
-5925 EHKNL
+5925 
-5930 SSSQQADSFIS
+5930 
-5941 EDIWEQESKSVTKQ
+5941 
-5955 DFIKLREKKSNT
+5955 
-5967 ESDSSGSKQ
+5967 
-5976 SFRKSGTDHEGYS
+5976 
-5989 SSGETY
+5989 
-5995 SADRNNSSLS
+5995 
-6005 RPCSSDV
+6005 
-6012 EAIMSAVSEKSSTT
+6012 
-6026 GNTEYVTAHD
+6026 
-6036 HSSADTSFFTAAS
+6036 
-6049 TLSSRGSVISSESS
+6049 
-6063 GHLGSREVSECSET
+6063 
-6077 LIESS
+6077 
-6082 LDLDSHHDGAD
+6082 
-6093 TPNTFNQLQYALEES
+6093 
-6108 SFCPLES
+6108 
-6115 EDSTP
+6115 
-6120 STEKSHGSA
+6120 
-6129 MQVGKSQENKILTSD
+6129 
-6144 DIDGC
+6144 
-6149 CFSQS
+6149 
-6154 LQDEENEKE
+6154 
-6163 YLIQDGKNRFG
+6163 
-6174 SMFSESRE
+6174 
-6182 TLSSSVLTLSS
+6182 
-6193 VSEITVVGNE
+6193 
-6203 ASYNKMIS
+6203 
-6211 SQYSHSSV
+6211 
-6219 EKQSDS
+6219 
-6225 LSVSQLLM
+6225 
-6233 TESSSSSSSAAIYTT
+6233 
-6248 SKAESSEV
+6248 
-6256 PSSFEDLAKDNSTEQ
+6256 
-6271 DQVFFMPRVRS
+6271 
-6282 FEGAHS
+6282 
-6288 VQISIPQEQS
+6288 
-6298 LDLGSEFD
+6298 
-6306 SRPNSEL
+6306 
-6313 KDVESRPLSAQK
+6313 
-6325 LSRSNSQEDQK
+6325 
-6336 TGFSRRA
+6336 
-6343 FSIDE
+6343 
-6348 TVSDGL
+6348 
-6354 KVFEP
+6354 
-6359 YCRPK
+6359 
-6364 SPMPLNESNR
+6364 
-6374 SSLDSESMQL
+6374 
-6384 RVGVSSSVRC
+6384 
-6394 PSPFNQKYQSEE
+6394 
-6406 SIETEL
+6406 
-6412 AFSKHFTQVLDDSE
+6412 
-6426 YETSEIIKTNQNE
+6426 
-6439 NVHLTTGQL
+6439 
-6448 MDLTP
+6448 
-6453 ESCNTSESLE
+6453 
-6463 TSQGND
+6463 
-6469 YYLEHDGK
+6469 
-6477 EFKARSPKLPFDL
+6477 
-6490 EDDLLVGSPPMVSRP
+6490 
-6505 LGVKYWPPVDNLDQ
+6505 
-6519 ELDACGPLEKRRIV
+6519 
-6533 RSESDDN
+6533 
-6540 SESRLELDNEMI
+6540 
-6552 EKEVEQGK
+6552 
-6560 RWLENQF
+6560 
-6567 EETPDE
+6567 
-6573 FGNFSYGQPLDQ
+6573 
-6585 ILEEEEDRYSY
+6585 
-6596 TTEDMKELQKFKES
+6596 
-6610 LTSTPDFDS
+6610 
-6619 IINKRHQVSKSG
+6619 
-6631 DDDLSMGSLTEFERL
+6631 
-6646 EREVALGSGS
+6646 
-6656 GSRGSLGSNDSLE
+6656 
-6669 VYSNGS
+6669 
-6675 GTGTGA
+6675 
-6681 GKPTH
+6681 
-6686 LSVKTVS
+6686 
-6693 KSGLGDNISV
+6693 
-6703 SSLNSL
+6703 
-6709 KSFEMIESACAEA
+6709 ACA
-6722 ALIEAKAKHQ
+6722 
-6732 EEVLSEIEE
+6732 
-6741 GHESQVS
+6741 
-6748 ESESCETISEC
+6748 
-6759 GQKSDDEYEDRL
+6759 
-6771 FEIDSIIKQA
+6771 
-6781 QANVEKFETDKKQV
+6781 
-6795 GEILLADIIGKP
+6795 
-6807 ESRTA
+6807 
-6812 SISSTDSLDESVPEI
+6812 
-6827 QKESP
+6827 
-6832 FRRQSSIPTRITS
+6832 
-6845 AYGSRTTSVT
+6845 
-6855 SLQSV
+6855 
-6860 TSASTLTQYDPDSV
+6860 
-6874 QDRDFDDEELD
+6874 
-6885 IMGKSMHI
+6885 
-6893 SIDSLRAKSPENT
+6893 
-6906 MITSTDSLDP
+6906 
-6916 NTPRDKM
+6916 
-6923 TFSTDSIENAK
+6923 
-6934 SSDHMTVSLDS
+6934 
-6945 LDGAGKEDRSKDY
+6945 
-6958 TFETQGATS
+6958 
-6967 MLFTSTDS
+6967 
-6975 IESCS
+6975 
-6980 TNTRATASML
+6980 
-6990 SSMTSQGS
+6990 
-6998 ETLVA
+6998 
-7003 DDEFEHDDED
+7003 
-7013 SRSARRFL
+7013 
-7021 LNQGNLLFEDSD
+7021 
-7033 DSTTCS
+7033 
-7039 HSSPQL
+7039 
-7045 PARLFNKDSSECR
+7045 
-7058 LEKISTKPE
+7058 
-7067 HANVVSSEEVVETEE
+7067 
-7082 IDEKGNLIIKK
+7082 
-7093 VIQKRFYSEQT
+7093 
-7104 RRTENKREGYVS
+7104 
-7116 DVSSE
+7116 
-7121 KKDDSCEETM
+7121 
-7131 EEIDEFGN
+7131 
-7139 RKVYVVKRSI
+7139 
-7149 EFNKSKTMDAVD
+7149 
-7161 ERELFDL
+7161 
-7168 SSAEP
+7168 
-7173 LSKNPKSKN
+7173 

>member
-4675 IIEPSSRSGVELKHE
+4675 IIEPSSRSVKGSDSDDLDVEFEQVNSVCEETSVAQKTENFVEQLVSKNVENSEEITFQCLSEDLSQQYSASKVIGIMKATAEVIQSEHKSADTRETGLKRELSGLSENSFQGLTREPSFVYDTTVEAFSAHGASVDDLLNAEDENDVNTEEPEGISIIGKLVIGLSGGNDDFQEPGQLTQVSIADISSSPGEPMLSVEGTEMEGAGVAIPGDRKQVSLYQETISTTPEAEDYFMKREQSFIGKIVRGEVSSLAVDVSDSFNPSNSGKLCVKPISRSSYSEIEISNLDFKSDLIVKPVDEKLKTISSYETIYDHVALEEIAANRQISIEELLGNLGDRFEGTRLLPEQAFSSEELYQGQADASSDVGVNRNRWSAPPGSLDPPDLEDQFTIQFDLVEEQGQEHWQELDIILGSGGVELKHE

-5420 DLRNE
+5420 
-5425 EDKTTSSFSKSVKL
+5425 
-5439 SFPSQTD
+5439 
-5446 SPIKSTHIESSQP
+5446 
-5459 TQSSSFDL
+5459 
-5467 KSNTIQSSRFTSQSQ
+5467 
-5482 DLQAVLEGISKSTV
+5482 GISDFDYV
-5496 STRLSELHK
+5496 SP
-5505 EEHSVFISVTEPAT
+5505 SVTFKE
-5519 EDFVMVRRE
+5519 
-5528 SSKSTDSE
+5528 TDGIK
-5536 PSFRCRHLGSSSSE
+5536 PGFWILAACILLFAITKKYLMHDQSF
-5550 KSMEEKMRHDTS
+5550 
-5562 FRSSYEGSEIASPN
+5562 
-5576 NTDQFDAY
+5576 TDQ
-5584 TTQTMEEDD
+5584 
-5593 PMNTNEYKPIPKHKQ
+5593 H
-5608 LQKINSTDLLHR
+5608 
-5620 NIKETIVQQV
+5620 
-5630 MCEDDDSVMS
+5630 
-5640 ESTITTLKSDNDDFT
+5640 
-5655 AIIESRN
+5655 
-5662 MELEF
+5662 
-5667 SVDKPI
+5667 
-5673 QKLSDIGSHKE
+5673 
-5684 EHAFKTAE
+5684 
-5692 EIFVE
+5692 
-5697 EPDWELVETQKE
+5697 
-5709 NERILGEEETVF
+5709 
-5721 KRSMTPEQA
+5721 
-5730 LEIASEIV
+5730 
-5738 QNVQVEAVKR
+5738 
-5748 YEAMKKSN
+5748 
-5756 SLPKPT
+5756 
-5762 PDSKYT
+5762 
-5768 PETKEKVQVY
+5768 
-5778 LKELEES
+5778 
-5785 EQYDHV
+5785 
-5791 AAELITHVV
+5791 
-5800 SKKEEQ
+5800 
-5806 YMKMNNQISVD
+5806 
-5817 ITDEEPRSDAMMS
+5817 
-5830 ELRNELGRSSVT
+5830 
-5842 DEDLVTDLTTEL
+5842 
-5854 LEENT
+5854 
-5859 IEEMKKHLESTLH
+5859 
-5872 SHEFQ
+5872 
-5877 LESSFKFQTS
+5877 
-5887 FRTHFVDDVYGTS
+5887 
-5900 DENDGKTYTEK
+5900 
-5911 EFLCTENDDIYNFE
+5911 
-5925 EHKNL
+5925 
-5930 SSSQQADSFIS
+5930 
-5941 EDIWEQESKSVTKQ
+5941 
-5955 DFIKLREKKSNT
+5955 
-5967 ESDSSGSKQ
+5967 
-5976 SFRKSGTDHEGYS
+5976 
-5989 SSGETY
+5989 
-5995 SADRNNSSLS
+5995 
-6005 RPCSSDV
+6005 
-6012 EAIMSAVSEKSSTT
+6012 
-6026 GNTEYVTAHD
+6026 
-6036 HSSADTSFFTAAS
+6036 
-6049 TLSSRGSVISSESS
+6049 
-6063 GHLGSREVSECSET
+6063 
-6077 LIESS
+6077 
-6082 LDLDSHHDGAD
+6082 
-6093 TPNTFNQLQYALEES
+6093 
-6108 SFCPLES
+6108 
-6115 EDSTP
+6115 
-6120 STEKSHGSA
+6120 
-6129 MQVGKSQENKILTSD
+6129 
-6144 DIDGC
+6144 
-6149 CFSQS
+6149 
-6154 LQDEENEKE
+6154 
-6163 YLIQDGKNRFG
+6163 
-6174 SMFSESRE
+6174 
-6182 TLSSSVLTLSS
+6182 
-6193 VSEITVVGNE
+6193 
-6203 ASYNKMIS
+6203 
-6211 SQYSHSSV
+6211 
-6219 EKQSDS
+6219 
-6225 LSVSQLLM
+6225 
-6233 TESSSSSSSAAIYTT
+6233 
-6248 SKAESSEV
+6248 
-6256 PSSFEDLAKDNSTEQ
+6256 
-6271 DQVFFMPRVRS
+6271 
-6282 FEGAHS
+6282 
-6288 VQISIPQEQS
+6288 
-6298 LDLGSEFD
+6298 
-6306 SRPNSEL
+6306 
-6313 KDVESRPLSAQK
+6313 
-6325 LSRSNSQEDQK
+6325 
-6336 TGFSRRA
+6336 
-6343 FSIDE
+6343 
-6348 TVSDGL
+6348 
-6354 KVFEP
+6354 
-6359 YCRPK
+6359 
-6364 SPMPLNESNR
+6364 
-6374 SSLDSESMQL
+6374 
-6384 RVGVSSSVRC
+6384 
-6394 PSPFNQKYQSEE
+6394 
-6406 SIETEL
+6406 
-6412 AFSKHFTQVLDDSE
+6412 
-6426 YETSEIIKTNQNE
+6426 
-6439 NVHLTTGQL
+6439 
-6448 MDLTP
+6448 
-6453 ESCNTSESLE
+6453 
-6463 TSQGND
+6463 
-6469 YYLEHDGK
+6469 
-6477 EFKARSPKLPFDL
+6477 
-6490 EDDLLVGSPPMVSRP
+6490 
-6505 LGVKYWPPVDNLDQ
+6505 
-6519 ELDACGPLEKRRIV
+6519 
-6533 RSESDDN
+6533 
-6540 SESRLELDNEMI
+6540 
-6552 EKEVEQGK
+6552 
-6560 RWLENQF
+6560 
-6567 EETPDE
+6567 
-6573 FGNFSYGQPLDQ
+6573 
-6585 ILEEEEDRYSY
+6585 
-6596 TTEDMKELQKFKES
+6596 
-6610 LTSTPDFDS
+6610 
-6619 IINKRHQVSKSG
+6619 
-6631 DDDLSMGSLTEFERL
+6631 
-6646 EREVALGSGS
+6646 
-6656 GSRGSLGSNDSLE
+6656 
-6669 VYSNGS
+6669 
-6675 GTGTGA
+6675 
-6681 GKPTH
+6681 
-6686 LSVKTVS
+6686 
-6693 KSGLGDNISV
+6693 
-6703 SSLNSL
+6703 
-6709 KSFEMIESACAEA
+6709 
-6722 ALIEAKAKHQ
+6722 
-6732 EEVLSEIEE
+6732 
-6741 GHESQVS
+6741 
-6748 ESESCETISEC
+6748 
-6759 GQKSDDEYEDRL
+6759 
-6771 FEIDSIIKQA
+6771 
-6781 QANVEKFETDKKQV
+6781 
-6795 GEILLADIIGKP
+6795 
-6807 ESRTA
+6807 
-6812 SISSTDSLDESVPEI
+6812 
-6827 QKESP
+6827 
-6832 FRRQSSIPTRITS
+6832 
-6845 AYGSRTTSVT
+6845 
-6855 SLQSV
+6855 
-6860 TSASTLTQYDPDSV
+6860 
-6874 QDRDFDDEELD
+6874 
-6885 IMGKSMHI
+6885 
-6893 SIDSLRAKSPENT
+6893 
-6906 MITSTDSLDP
+6906 
-6916 NTPRDKM
+6916 
-6923 TFSTDSIENAK
+6923 
-6934 SSDHMTVSLDS
+6934 
-6945 LDGAGKEDRSKDY
+6945 
-6958 TFETQGATS
+6958 
-6967 MLFTSTDS
+6967 
-6975 IESCS
+6975 
-6980 TNTRATASML
+6980 
-6990 SSMTSQGS
+6990 
-6998 ETLVA
+6998 
-7003 DDEFEHDDED
+7003 
-7013 SRSARRFL
+7013 
-7021 LNQGNLLFEDSD
+7021 
-7033 DSTTCS
+7033 
-7039 HSSPQL
+7039 
-7045 PARLFNKDSSECR
+7045 
-7058 LEKISTKPE
+7058 
-7067 HANVVSSEEVVETEE
+7067 
-7082 IDEKGNLIIKK
+7082 
-7093 VIQKRFYSEQT
+7093 
-7104 RRTENKREGYVS
+7104 
-7116 DVSSE
+7116 
-7121 KKDDSCEETM
+7121 
-7131 EEIDEFGN
+7131 
-7139 RKVYVVKRSI
+7139 
-7149 EFNKSKTMDAVD
+7149 
-7161 ERELFDL
+7161 
-7168 SSAEP
+7168 
-7173 LSKNPKSKN
+7173 